1 VVQRAEGPWKD
12 VRKLVDA
19 ILLDPI
25 GRVRRGRVQR
35 SLVLEVTSVMGVRG
49 ECRPKVTERH
59 GFHQCRSVICKEN

>member
-1 VVQRAEGPWKD
+1 MVQRAEGPWKD

-19 ILLDPI
+19 ILLGSI

-49 ECRPKVTERH
+49 ECRPSEKYTRYT
-59 GFHQCRSVICKEN
+59 VIF